1 MYEPLVSI
9 HIICYNQE
17 QYIKDALVSAIEQD
31 YPNLEIVIADDC
43 SQDTTRAVIDEI
55 IGMYPMVRI
64 TKLFNPKNLG
74 ITGNSNAGL
83 ALCKG
88 ELIAFMGG
96 DDILLPG
103 KIKQQVKWFAEDERR
118 VLCGHDVDWINQH
131 GELLGVRSSNFV
143 PMVSGKSAAGF
154 IENGTPYAA
163 TSIMVKRSR
172 IPTYG
177 FHPRLPVVADW
188 KLWIDVIGTNGVY
201 GYIPGIW
208 AQYRRHAGNVTAQR
222 SWKITRDVLMTCA
235 LSLWHFRCRYC
246 FAWVQYFARRATK
259 AIKSW

>member
-17 QYIKDALVSAIEQD
+17 QYIRDALVSAVEQD

-55 IGMYPMVRI
+55 IGIYPMVRI

-74 ITGNSNAGL
+74 ITINSNAGL

-143 PMVSGKSAAGF
+143 PMVSGIGAAGF

-163 TSIMVKRSR
+163 TAIMVKRSR
-172 IPTYG
+172 IPSYG
-177 FHPRLPVVADW
+177 FHPGLPVVADW
-188 KLWIDVIGTNGVY
+188 KLWIDVIGTDGAY
-201 GYIPGIW
+201 GYISGIW
-208 AQYRRHAGNVTAQR
+208 AQYRRHSGNITAR
-222 SWKITRDVLMTCA
+222 RTWKITRDVLMTCV
-235 LSLWHFRCRYC
+235 LSLWHFQGKFTCS
-246 FAWVQYFARRATK
+246 WLQYFFRRLPK
-259 AIKSW
+259 AMKSQ